1 MNQLLPTAGRFQT
14 ASYHRARP
22 LRSSLMNPRAGESGT
37 HAVHTSLE
45 ATQGSWPNSHVP
57 LFSCQNKPFC
67 LIFVSL
73 FPGIIWS
80 LGEG

>member
-45 ATQGSWPNSHVP
+45 ATQGSWPNSHVHS
-57 LFSCQNKPFC
+57 FHAKINPF
-67 LIFVSL
+67 V
-73 FPGIIWS
+73 
-80 LGEG
+80 